1 MFNCSMRCQKQGSDK
16 LSSVHRSQNVHQMI
30 AKHFPKSGNL
40 RLSPGHSDIH
50 TNPQLRFCQKKILF
64 FQLHHLFALSKMSE
78 HSRIRAERALTKWP
92 LPSPLCQLELLQV
105 ASTRLVEAGKVPA
118 LLCCCAAVLCCCA
131 AVLCCC
137 ALLLCSAVVL
147 LCCFALLLCCCAV

>member
-1 MFNCSMRCQKQGSDK
+1 MGNSKPWQEGLHFHSCPNVHQTLQKKIITAKPLNLPPREPSTKGMTSHLIRNERCQKQGSDK

-30 AKHFPKSGNL
+30 AKHFPMSGNL

-64 FQLHHLFALSKMSE
+64 SQLHHLFALSKMSE

-105 ASTRLVEAGKVPA
+105 A
-118 LLCCCAAVLCCCA
+118 
-131 AVLCCC
+131 
-137 ALLLCSAVVL
+137 
-147 LCCFALLLCCCAV
+147 